1 MIIQHMI
8 MLIIH
13 IIIFIIH
20 SMTINHILEDLTE
33 QMQPWIISQPQQKAL
48 Y

>member
-13 IIIFIIH
+13 IIMFIIH
-20 SMTINHILEDLTE
+20 SMNINHILEDLTE
-33 QMQPWIISQPQQKAL
+33 QM
-48 Y
+48 